1 MRILFLG
8 DVVGRSGRD
17 ALVAKLPELR
27 RALRAELVVVNGENA
42 AHGFGITAAICQNF
56 YDAGVDVITL
66 GNHAWD
72 QREIINFISAE
83 PRLLRPINYPPEA
96 PGQGM
101 GLYKTAK
108 GRRVMVVQVM
118 CRLFMDPL
126 DDPFRALE
134 EVLSQHPLRDAAD
147 AIIVDVHGEA
157 TSEKGA
163 LGFIADGRASMV
175 VGSHSHIP
183 TADTRIMPGGTAFQ
197 TDAGMC
203 GPFDSVIGMKKH
215 IATAKFVTKMPTERL
230 EPADGE
236 GTLCGVY
243 VETDDRTGLALRAEP
258 VRVGGVLK
266 PALPS

>member
-1 MRILFLG
+1 MRLLYCG
-8 DVVGRSGRD
+8 DIMGKPGREAVVTHVPDLRKSLNLD
-17 ALVAKLPELR
+17 FVVAC
-27 RALRAELVVVNGENA
+27 GENA
-42 AHGFGITAAICQNF
+42 AHGFGITSLICQSL
-56 YDAGVDVITL
+56 YEAGVDVITL

-72 QREIINFISAE
+72 QREIISFITAE
-83 PRLLRPINYPPEA
+83 PRLLRPINYPPET

-101 GLYKTAK
+101 GLYTTAK
-108 GRRVMVVQVM
+108 GRRVIVVQVM

-126 DDPFRALE
+126 DDPFRALNA
-134 EVLSQHPLRDAAD
+134 VLTQHPLRDAAD

-163 LGFIADGRASMV
+163 LAHISDGRASMV

-183 TADTRIMPGGTAFQ
+183 TADARIMPGGTAFQ

-215 IATAKFVTKMPTERL
+215 IATQRFVTKMPTERL
-230 EPADGE
+230 EPAEGE

-243 VETDDRTGLALRAEP
+243 VETDDRTGLAVRCEP
-258 VRVGGVLK
+258 VRVGGILK
-266 PALPS
+266 PTCP